1 MKTKILIVDD
11 ELLVRKALSRLFTNN
26 GYQVLEAADG
36 QEGYELWLE
45 HRPDYS
51 FVDVMMP
58 KLTGPELI
66 KKIKAQGLATQNTYL
81 MSAFNKDHDMPL
93 PEEIA
98 GFIAKPFDNLF
109 GLKDLIKG

>member
-11 ELLVRKALSRLFTNN
+11 ELLVRKALSRLFNN
-26 GYQVLEAADG
+26 AGYHVLEAADG
-36 QEGYELWLE
+36 QEGYELWTK
-45 HRPDYS
+45 HQPDYS

-66 KKIKAQGLATQNTYL
+66 KKVKEYGLSTHKTYL
-81 MSAFNKDHDMPL
+81 MSAFNKDNDLPL

-98 GFIAKPFDNLF
+98 GFIPKPFDNLF